1 MSLLVPES
9 TLFEVLV
16 AFIIQMRFILTFN
29 GAPCAFT
36 FGWGPVRVLIY
47 GMLEFVHGYAVRH
60 EQQR

>member
-16 AFIIQMRFILTFN
+16 AFIIQMRFILPFN
-29 GAPCAFT
+29 GTPCTFT
-36 FGWGPVRVLIY
+36 FGRCPIRVFIY
-47 GMLEFVHGYAVRH
+47 GMLEFVYGYAVRH